1 MNEELDFMVEDI
13 ASMSKVQVGALLLAY
28 ILNDHGG
35 DMMRDSAAVEY
46 NNLVGI
52 YGTAQA
58 ALTARKRLN

>member
-13 ASMSKVQVGALLLAY
+13 AFMSNIKVGALLLTY

-35 DMMRDSAAVEY
+35 NMMRDSAAIEY
-46 NNLVGI
+46 NALVEL